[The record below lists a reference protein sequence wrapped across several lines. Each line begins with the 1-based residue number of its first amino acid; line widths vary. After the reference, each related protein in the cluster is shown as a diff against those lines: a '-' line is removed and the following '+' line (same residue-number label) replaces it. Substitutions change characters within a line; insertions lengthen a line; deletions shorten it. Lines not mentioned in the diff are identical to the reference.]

1 MIYSLIQTCALFD
14 ESAIVIGCV
23 LVTTS
28 LHLGMTKGNSLL
40 KRYMGG
46 PIHAELQVANGL
58 FMMHALTKNKMGW
71 GYKRGDKNRKLPLSE
86 CYHEFSNSR
95 GIYLLK
101 NH

>member
-40 KRYMGG
+40 KRYTGG
-46 PIHAELQVANGL
+46 PIHAELHGL
-58 FMMHALTKNKMGW
+58 FMMHALTKKQNGVGLQKG
-71 GYKRGDKNRKLPLSE
+71 
-86 CYHEFSNSR
+86 
-95 GIYLLK
+95 
-101 NH
+101 